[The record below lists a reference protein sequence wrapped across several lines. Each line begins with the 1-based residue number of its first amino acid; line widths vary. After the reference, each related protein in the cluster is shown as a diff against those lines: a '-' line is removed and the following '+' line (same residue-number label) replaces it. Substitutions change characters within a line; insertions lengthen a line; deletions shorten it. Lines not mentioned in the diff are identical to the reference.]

1 MPRAL
6 RGRNHFYIAAMGR
19 HFEAGSRSYV
29 GRQGCGVRHPSETP
43 GRSARSNRNRLQPSE
58 IVQTGGP
65 AARAMMRAPAMA
77 YNAVRGVVSP
87 LVPRWAI
94 IVNGKSLVAVPDRN
108 MARR

>member
-1 MPRAL
+1 MGLPAVACAIRA
-6 RGRNHFYIAAMGR
+6 RRRRAQPDQI
-19 HFEAGSRSYV
+19 V
-29 GRQGCGVRHPSETP
+29 
-43 GRSARSNRNRLQPSE
+43 NRPQPSE
-58 IVQTGGP
+58 IVQTGGS

-94 IVNGKSLVAVPDRN
+94 IVNGKPLVAVPDRN